1 MGKKVEFR
9 LSKRTVDWDDSFD
22 SILELA
28 EKSGVS
34 IESDCE
40 QGFCG
45 TCKVKLLEGEVT
57 MEVEDGLDDD
67 DLEQNMILPCVSVPK
82 TDIVVIEA

>member
-1 MGKKVEFR
+1 MGKKVEFK
-9 LSKRTVDWDDSFD
+9 LSNVTVAWNDRFE

-28 EKSGVS
+28 EESGVS

-57 MEVEDGLDDD
+57 METEDGLDDV
-67 DLEQNMILPCVSVPK
+67 DLEQNMILPCVSFPK

>member
-1 MGKKVEFR
+1 MGKKVEFK
-9 LSKRTVDWDDSFD
+9 LSNVTVDWDDRFE

-28 EKSGVS
+28 EESGVS

-57 MEVEDGLDDD
+57 METEDGLDDV
-67 DLEQNMILPCVSVPK
+67 DLEQNMILPCVSLPK

>member
-1 MGKKVEFR
+1 MGKKVEFK
-9 LSKRTVDWDDSFD
+9 LSNVTVDWDDRFE

-28 EKSGVS
+28 QKSGVS

-40 QGFCG
+40 QGLCG
-45 TCKVKLLEGEVT
+45 TCRVKLLDGEVT
-57 MEVEDGLDDD
+57 METDDGLEDV

>member
-1 MGKKVEFR
+1 MGKKVEF
-9 LSKRTVDWDDSFD
+9 KRSNITVDWDDRFE

-28 EKSGVS
+28 EESGIS

-45 TCKVKLLEGEVT
+45 TCKVKLLDGEVT
-57 MEVEDGLDDD
+57 METDDGLDDE
-67 DLEQNMILPCVSVPK
+67 DLEQKMILLCVAIPK